1 MRKIIISA
9 FFILLLSASMV
20 SAMQPVIVPGQNIHS
35 FGSRA
40 TVTNELDVYNWTS
53 AFQNFKL
60 IEQWQASTEVF
71 LNAVIEILID
81 MGNDIT
87 VLQDHIVA
95 LYNNLDTIEAELPI
109 EFEMSFSTGN
119 TGNGFGMAAYPP
131 ASYEYVATVYS
142 ASSPSPSSITVPA
155 QTVTVTIPQ
164 QTVNITDSGGD
175 TASVV
180 IPQQTPSITIPAQT
194 VNFSGNFFAVQRTYH
209 DGTNFWV
216 YFTCAAPFDG
226 KVHILVKKK

>member
-9 FFILLLSASMV
+9 IFILLLSASIA
-20 SAMQPVIVPGQNIHS
+20 SAMQPVIVPGQNVHT
-35 FGSRA
+35 FGNRT
-40 TVTNELDVYNWTS
+40 TVMNELDVFNWTS

-60 IEQWQASTEVF
+60 IEQWEASAEVWF
-71 LNAVIEILID
+71 NAVTGLLVD
-81 MGNDIT
+81 MGNDI
-87 VLQDHIVA
+87 
-95 LYNNLDTIEAELPI
+95 DTLIDEMPI
-109 EFEMSFSTGN
+109 EYEMNFSAGN

-131 ASYEYVATVYS
+131 ASYDYVCTIYS
-142 ASSPSPSSITVPA
+142 ASSASPSSITVPA

-180 IPQQTPSITIPAQT
+180 IPQQTPSVTIPAQT
-194 VNFSGNFFAVQRTYH
+194 INFSGNYFAVQRTYH